1 MSVVQSCIKHLQL
14 RKEIGEAVLGTTPEP
29 ITFAEHPPFRGFRTR
44 VELSLKGSFSPRLAA
59 QRSGVR
65 LWFAVLQADDQRQH
79 QRQRQQ
85 LQRIQL
91 PISVLVSVSLQ
102 ISFQIVVCLSL
113 PLRLWVQEVQVQPC
127 PSVSS
132 AGAAWAG

>member
-14 RKEIGEAVLGTTPEP
+14 RKETGEAVLGTTSEP
-29 ITFAEHPPFRGFRTR
+29 IAFAAHPPFRTL
-44 VELSLKGSFSPRLAA
+44 VELSPKASFSPRLAA

-65 LWFAVLQADDQRQH
+65 PWFAVLQADDQRQH

-85 LQRIQL
+85 LQRIQF

-132 AGAAWAG
+132 AEAAGAG